1 MADIQGKHS
10 LMLENRRKLTLS
22 GITDVD
28 SFDERA
34 VCLFTQLGELT
45 VHGNNLH
52 VNEMSVQTGDIIIEG
67 EISALV
73 YGDKQ
78 QTKKL
83 GFWGKVFK

>member
-52 VNEMSVQTGDIIIEG
+52 VNEMSVQTGDITIEG
-67 EISALV
+67 DISALV